1 MGNGK
6 GLGAIIALLG
16 LAFLLS
22 RDEVKNGDRLP
33 YRLPFGIPYVPPWE
47 PWPAIKPV
55 RWPRKLIET
64 KIEVLKEEV
73 EELELEVETPILPHK
88 VFIAKKIAVDPTFEM
103 PIFPVYPQVTPAR
116 PRIDPKIEHYEEALA
131 EKYPEE
137 LEATREAYVATRKIL
152 GLREEVI
159 PPMPKVT
166 APTRRVRR

>member
-6 GLGAIIALLG
+6 GLAGLIALVG
-16 LAFLLS
+16 LVLIMS
-22 RDEVKNGDRLP
+22 RDEVANGI
-33 YRLPFGIPYVPPWE
+33 IPTYVTPTITI
-47 PWPAIKPV
+47 PAPIIHIKPV
-55 RWPRKLIET
+55 AWHRTVIRTKLA
-64 KIEVLKEEV
+64 VVAEEAEALGL
-73 EELELEVETPILPHK
+73 EEPLGNGVVLPHE
-88 VFIAKKIAVDPTFEM
+88 VFIAKKVAVDPTFEM
-103 PIFPVYPQVTPAR
+103 PIFPVYPQVTPER
-116 PRIDPKIEHYEEALA
+116 PRIDPKRVHYEEALA